1 MCNISVFVGIIICH
15 LEIHSN
21 TVRFVQK
28 THKHLNDLQLVK
40 TFSLLVCGCYLL
52 FTERIPQDLFNFSTA
67 RNIVILGT
75 LHSRKNQLDFA
86 PSSPTSKP
94 NPSSIV
100 IPLFLS
106 VKLPQNKKKVG

>member
-1 MCNISVFVGIIICH
+1 M
-15 LEIHSN
+15 
-21 TVRFVQK
+21 
-28 THKHLNDLQLVK
+28 K

-52 FTERIPQDLFNFSTA
+52 FTERTPQDLFNFSTA
-67 RNIVILGT
+67 RNIVILAT

-86 PSSPTSKP
+86 PSPPTSKP

-106 VKLPQNKKKVG
+106 VKLVLLQKKSDKNLVN